1 MPARTYF
8 IIRIMQLAK
17 VIGTLWASRAIPELK
32 GYKILILCDE
42 TVPGKK
48 EYFLAV
54 DTVDAG
60 VGDVVLTVSGSAS
73 RQSAATKI
81 SPSDTAIVGIVD
93 PIGGKK

>member
-1 MPARTYF
+1 
-8 IIRIMQLAK
+8 MQLAK
-17 VIGTLWASRAIPELK
+17 VIGTLWASRAIPDLE

-42 TVPGKK
+42 TAPGKK

-60 VGDVVLTVSGSAS
+60 VGDAVLTVSGSAS
-73 RQSAATKI
+73 RQSAATKA

-93 PIGGKK
+93 PMNH